1 MLATVSSNFLKE
13 VDYKKTLEAQDETKQ
28 KSEELTGNRP
38 RTLSDYS
45 YLDRKLKLNL
55 ESSISVNIS
64 YVEQNNRQKLEF
76 DVMLKSVNNLRGA
89 ASGFVDVLE
98 SFKNSHDTDG
108 EQYYYRAEIIL
119 QDVIN
124 ALNTEFG
131 GKYLFAGNE
140 WLTEPVD
147 TDFRNYDLGSDFSI
161 HSEKIFDATYYHG
174 GMDIVTVRTT
184 QSATI
189 SHNITARDKNFAGLM
204 NLLNAFI
211 NHKMDDNK
219 PYLDD
224 AINIVKEIK
233 VGIDSIISN
242 ITTLNAELESYNNA
256 LEQTN
261 SVFQEVIDDNNN
273 FNMLKVYT
281 ELMEKNKDLE
291 SSLEMNAKI
300 DKSRWRTDR

>member
-98 SFKNSHDTDG
+98 SFKNSNDT
-108 EQYYYRAEIIL
+108 EYYRMAEVIL

-147 TDFRNYDLGSDFSI
+147 TDFRNYDLGGDFSI

-174 GMDIVTVRTT
+174 GMDIVTIKTT

-189 SHNITARDKNFAGLM
+189 SHNITARDENFAGLM

-224 AINIVKEIK
+224 TINIVKEIE